1 MKIIL
6 GSASKARK
14 RVLEENNFMFE
25 TMSPDI
31 DEMAIRTENYY
42 ELPLLLARAKADA
55 LKSRISEP
63 AIIITADQVT
73 VCDGDLHEKPQDE
86 VEARRFLSKYSNG
99 KKPETVSA
107 LVVTNTQNGKQA
119 EGVDIVRVHFVPL
132 PEEVVEDFIKN
143 GEPLTKSGG
152 FAIES
157 PILKPYITQVEG
169 EIDSVM
175 GMPIKLLKSLIEK
188 VQ

>member
-6 GSASKARK
+6 GSSSKSRRK
-14 RVLEENNFMFE
+14 VLEDNNFIFE
-25 TMSPDI
+25 VMSPNI

-42 ELPLLLARAKADA
+42 ELPLLLARAKAEA
-55 LKSRISEP
+55 LLGKVNEP
-63 AIIITADQVT
+63 ALIITADQVT

-86 VEARRFLSKYSNG
+86 KEARQFLEKYSNG
-99 KKPETVSA
+99 KNPETVSA
-107 LVVTNTQNGKQA
+107 LVVTNTENGKQA
-119 EGVDIVRVHFVPL
+119 EGVDIVKVYFKPL
-132 PEEVVEDFIKN
+132 PEEVVNDFIKR

-157 PILKPYITQVEG
+157 PILHPYITKVEG

-175 GMPIKLLKSLIEK
+175 GMPITLLQLLIDK
-188 VQ
+188 VR